1 MYEYVTVIFTQF
13 INFCTCQKYGTNIK
27 NWLSYVVTYCKASR
41 SYWVLYGSCCF
52 ICCGIVLR
60 KVWKRE
66 CVQSGLAE
74 FG

>member
-27 NWLSYVVTYCKASR
+27 NWLSFMSSPTLKQVGQTGFC
-41 SYWVLYGSCCF
+41 SCCF

-74 FG
+74 LG